1 MRKYLWAIVAGVCVV
16 VLLALAGVIYIPRL
30 SRGHSDSP
38 AEGHIVLRPAHW
50 WQAEI
55 TEQQLGSL
63 ATLWGKDITAAQ
75 LLQELWPDVLS
86 EMPQEAVTCYE
97 KDEVRMHWHTETYE
111 EWNRDLFNTSVGIPG
126 EEGPIVCEIYVGTP
140 ESEGD
145 TFEIRGDKGY
155 TADRMYRVSLYTD
168 IGDQP

>member
-1 MRKYLWAIVAGVCVV
+1 MRKYLWAIVAGVCV
-16 VLLALAGVIYIPRL
+16 LALLIVVVAIYIPRL
-30 SRGHSDSP
+30 SRREGTP
-38 AEGHIVLRPAHW
+38 AEGYIILKPGHW

-97 KDEVRMHWHTETYE
+97 KSRMRMYWLTDTYE
-111 EWNRDLFNTSVGIPG
+111 EWNRDMFNTSTGIAG